1 MKALKIFYIGNN
13 AIKDWVEFNRMAVP
27 QTLVEVLVVGNPIC
41 ENMDEDAFRREAIK
55 RLPNIKKLDGEP
67 VV

>member
-13 AIKDWVEFNRMAVP
+13 AIKDWVEFNRMAIP
-27 QTLVEVLVVGNPIC
+27 PNLVEVLVVGNPIS
-41 ENMDEDAFRREAIK
+41 ESMDEDAFRREAIK

>member
-13 AIKDWVEFNRMAVP
+13 SIKDWVEFNRMAAP
-27 QTLVEVLVVGNPIC
+27 PNLVEVLVIGNPLC
-41 ENMDEDAFRREAIK
+41 ENMDEESFRREAIK